1 MLNDQYQL
9 FQSLK
14 PVRASFFLV
23 GVLVLVSI
31 GVVHTYPPKPLSLSA
46 PLSGFSAARAMAHVS
61 ILGAKPHPT
70 GSRENNEIRD
80 YLVTELKKLGLKPE
94 IQSTFVVN
102 PHKKVAGKIHNVLV
116 RIQGTLSDKALLL
129 AAHYDSVATG
139 SGAADDGASVAAI
152 LEMLRALKTLPPL
165 KNDLVCIFTDG
176 EEAGL
181 LGAEAFVQQ
190 HLWAK
195 TIGLA
200 LNFEYRGN
208 QGAFMMFEAS
218 QGNGKLID
226 GLATAVPFVL
236 ANSLMYEVYKYLPND
251 TDLSVF
257 KKSGMQGMNFA
268 AIEGHTSYHTQLDRP
283 ELLDQGSLQHEG
295 DIMVALVKQFGN
307 LPLTDLKAQDR
318 IYFDL
323 PGLGLVNYPVSWVF
337 PCNVILLLLFAVVM
351 TLGLRAKIIRISRV
365 ALAAIV
371 FLVISLG
378 LAAICYLLWQAICQL
393 HPGYKTFIQ
402 GDTYN
407 SQWYLLAFV
416 FLSIGLFGLLQAWF
430 SKWLQPIEFTVGVM
444 LCWLLLHIICSVW
457 LPGASFLFFWPLL
470 AMLLGIGA
478 ILLGQGL
485 SSQPSNA
492 LLILFGSIPGIQI
505 FLPLIREL
513 YVGLTPQLIIIVIVF
528 LILIL
533 GLLTPL
539 LVVLGQRRCLIVSS
553 LFLCFVALISGS
565 LTSGFDEE
573 HPRQN
578 TLFYALNN
586 ADNKAFWLSTDQALD
601 QWTATYFP
609 NATKKRQVP
618 EIFGDNTSDLWVAG
632 APVLTLSSPS
642 IELLEDGTMGSNRR
656 IKLRVKSLR
665 QAPKLKVTLEGVDVY
680 SSMVAGQVYTQS
692 LQSNWHIDIFGLSDE
707 GIIIDL
713 FIKVAKPFI
722 VRVIDMSYGLP
733 AKILKSRPLF
743 TISRPI
749 EFSDTT
755 AVVEVLNQK

>member
-1 MLNDQYQL
+1 
-9 FQSLK
+9 
-14 PVRASFFLV
+14 
-23 GVLVLVSI
+23 
-31 GVVHTYPPKPLSLSA
+31 
-46 PLSGFSAARAMAHVS
+46 
-61 ILGAKPHPT
+61 
-70 GSRENNEIRD
+70 
-80 YLVTELKKLGLKPE
+80 
-94 IQSTFVVN
+94 
-102 PHKKVAGKIHNVLV
+102 
-116 RIQGTLSDKALLL
+116 
-129 AAHYDSVATG
+129 
-139 SGAADDGASVAAI
+139 
-152 LEMLRALKTLPPL
+152 
-165 KNDLVCIFTDG
+165 
-176 EEAGL
+176 
-181 LGAEAFVQQ
+181 
-190 HLWAK
+190 
-195 TIGLA
+195 
-200 LNFEYRGN
+200 
-208 QGAFMMFEAS
+208 
-218 QGNGKLID
+218 
-226 GLATAVPFVL
+226 
-236 ANSLMYEVYKYLPND
+236 
-251 TDLSVF
+251 
-257 KKSGMQGMNFA
+257 
-268 AIEGHTSYHTQLDRP
+268 
-283 ELLDQGSLQHEG
+283 
-295 DIMVALVKQFGN
+295 
-307 LPLTDLKAQDR
+307 
-318 IYFDL
+318 
-323 PGLGLVNYPVSWVF
+323 
-337 PCNVILLLLFAVVM
+337 
-351 TLGLRAKIIRISRV
+351 
-365 ALAAIV
+365 
-371 FLVISLG
+371 
-378 LAAICYLLWQAICQL
+378 
-393 HPGYKTFIQ
+393 
-402 GDTYN
+402 
-407 SQWYLLAFV
+407 
-416 FLSIGLFGLLQAWF
+416 
-430 SKWLQPIEFTVGVM
+430 
-444 LCWLLLHIICSVW
+444 
-457 LPGASFLFFWPLL
+457 
-470 AMLLGIGA
+470 MLLGIGA

-492 LLILFGSIPGIQI
+492 LLILFGSIPGILI

-573 HPRQN
+573 NPRQN

-586 ADNKAFWLSTDQALD
+586 AENKAFWLSTDQALD